1 MTVTLD
7 PAIHMWVVLATLVAA
22 IVSYAWEKVSVEV
35 TSLCLLGFLIVWFSI
50 FPYEGPGGG
59 TPLDAAELLRGFA
72 NPSLIAVLA
81 LLVMGQAVVQTGA
94 LTRLTRVF
102 VRLSKNHPTVSIGCG
117 LVGVSA
123 VSAWLNNTPVVVMFI
138 PIMQAIAQRL
148 SLSPSRL
155 MMPLSFAAILGG
167 MTTLLGSST
176 NMLVSSALIDL
187 GETPLEMFDM
197 TALGVILAVVGLCY
211 VIFILPR
218 ILPNR
223 ADFAGSLKGDSKQ
236 FVAEIDIV
244 TDSALAGQR
253 LTAGHFPAL
262 PDVTVKLIQRADQIL
277 LPPFGD
283 IELQVEDL
291 LIVVATREAL
301 VEAIARNGGYL
312 LSESQSRSDSDG
324 DNADNGKPSSSERA
338 LTEVMITPASR
349 MIDQTL
355 DTIDFQRRFGAQ
367 VVGIQRRGRMARRRL
382 GSVQLEAGDVLL
394 VIGARETL
402 EQLANNSDILLMAW
416 AIKDLPKLEK
426 SNQAAIIFGATLL
439 AASTGLVSITVA
451 AFVGATAMVMTG
463 CLNIRQAVR
472 AVDRSILLIVGATLA
487 LGAALEATGGATF
500 IANTILGSIAGND
513 PALNMTLLFLIVALI
528 TNVLSN
534 NACAILFTPIA
545 VSVAAT
551 TGVDPMVMAITVLL
565 GANCSFATPIGY
577 QTNLLVMGPGHYRFG
592 DFIRGGL
599 PLTLL
604 MWVAFTI
611 AAPWYFG
618 IGW

>member
-1 MTVTLD
+1 MTVVLD

-22 IVSYAWEKVSVEV
+22 MISYAWEKVSVEV
-35 TSLCLLGFLIVWFSI
+35 TSLCLLGFLIVWFSV
-50 FPYEGPGGG
+50 FPYEGVEGRP
-59 TPLDAAELLRGFA
+59 PLDAAELLKGFA

-81 LLVMGQAVVQTGA
+81 LLVMGQAIVQTGA
-94 LTRLTRVF
+94 LTKLTRVF
-102 VRLSKNHPTVSIGCG
+102 VRLTKHHPTLSIGCG
-117 LVGVSA
+117 LVGVGV
-123 VSAWLNNTPVVVMFI
+123 VSAGLNNTPVVVMFI

-176 NMLVSSALIDL
+176 NLLVSSALIDL
-187 GETPLEMFDM
+187 GQEPLNMFDM
-197 TALGVILAVVGLCY
+197 TALGVIMAAVGICY
-211 VIFILPR
+211 VIFVLPHILPT
-218 ILPNR
+218 R

-244 TDSALAGQR
+244 ADSALAGQR

-283 IELQVEDL
+283 IELQAEDL

-312 LSESQSRSDSDG
+312 LSETESRPDPDG
-324 DNADNGKPSSSERA
+324 DDNGKPPSERA
-338 LTEVMITPASR
+338 LAEVMITPASR

-394 VIGARETL
+394 VIGARENV
-402 EQLANNSDILLMAW
+402 EHLANNPDILLMTW

-426 SNQAAIIFGATLL
+426 SGQAAFIFGATLL

-487 LGAALEATGGATF
+487 LGAAMEATGGATF
-500 IANTILGSIAGND
+500 IANIVLGGIAGD
-513 PALNMTLLFLIVALI
+513 HPALNMTLLFLVVALI

-545 VSVAAT
+545 ISVAAT

-604 MWVAFTI
+604 MWVVFTI

>member
-7 PAIHMWVVLATLVAA
+7 PSIHMWVVLATLVAA
-22 IVSYAWEKVSVEV
+22 MISYAWEKVSVEV
-35 TSLCLLGFLIVWFSI
+35 TSLCLLGFLIVWFSV
-50 FPYEGPGGG
+50 FPYEGAEGRP
-59 TPLDAAELLRGFA
+59 PLDAAELLKGFA

-94 LTRLTRVF
+94 LTKLTRVF
-102 VRLSKNHPTVSIGCG
+102 VRLSKHHPTLSIGCG
-117 LVGVSA
+117 LAGVGA

-187 GETPLEMFDM
+187 GETPLNMFDM
-197 TALGVILAVVGLCY
+197 TAVGVIMAVVGICY
-211 VIFILPR
+211 VIFILPH
-218 ILPNR
+218 ILPTR

-312 LSESQSRSDSDG
+312 LSEAESRPDPDG
-324 DNADNGKPSSSERA
+324 DGNGKPPSERA
-338 LTEVMITPASR
+338 LAEVMITPASR

-355 DTIDFQRRFGAQ
+355 DTIDFHRRFGAQ

-394 VIGARETL
+394 VIGARENV
-402 EQLANNSDILLMAW
+402 EQLANNPDILLMTW

-426 SNQAAIIFGATLL
+426 SGQAAFIFGATLL

-500 IANTILGSIAGND
+500 IANSVLGSIAGND
-513 PALNMTLLFLIVALI
+513 PALNMTLLFLVVALI

-604 MWVAFTI
+604 MWVVFTI

>member
-1 MTVTLD
+1 MTVVLD
-7 PAIHMWVVLATLVAA
+7 PAIHMWVVLAVLVAA
-22 IVSYAWEKVSVEV
+22 MISYAWEKVSVEV
-35 TSLCLLGFLIVWFSI
+35 TSLCLLGFLIVWFSV
-50 FPYEGPGGG
+50 FPYGG
-59 TPLDAAELLRGFA
+59 TGDGPPIDAAELLKGFA

-81 LLVMGQAVVQTGA
+81 LLVMGQAIVQTGA
-94 LTRLTRVF
+94 LTKLTRVF
-102 VRLSKNHPTVSIGCG
+102 VRLTKHHPTLSIGCG
-117 LVGVSA
+117 LVGVGV
-123 VSAWLNNTPVVVMFI
+123 VSAGLNNTPVVVMFI

-176 NMLVSSALIDL
+176 NLLVSSALIDL
-187 GETPLEMFDM
+187 GQEPLNMFDM
-197 TALGVILAVVGLCY
+197 TTLGVIMAAVGICY
-211 VIFILPR
+211 VIFVLPHILPT
-218 ILPNR
+218 R

-244 TDSALAGQR
+244 ADSALAGQR

-283 IELQVEDL
+283 IELQAEDL

-312 LSESQSRSDSDG
+312 LSETESRPDPDG
-324 DNADNGKPSSSERA
+324 DGNGKPPSERA
-338 LTEVMITPASR
+338 LAEVMITPASR

-394 VIGARETL
+394 VIGARENV
-402 EQLANNSDILLMAW
+402 EHLANNPDILLMTW

-426 SNQAAIIFGATLL
+426 SGQAAFIFGATLL

-451 AFVGATAMVMTG
+451 AFVGATAMVITG

-487 LGAALEATGGATF
+487 LGAAMEATGGATF
-500 IANTILGSIAGND
+500 IANTVLGGVAGD
-513 PALNMTLLFLIVALI
+513 HPALNMTLLFLVVALI

-545 VSVAAT
+545 ISVAAT

-604 MWVAFTI
+604 MWVVFTI